1 MSIEIVF
8 ETHALTEDN
17 ERGIATGWLPGRLSA
32 RGRDNAAAMG
42 QRRRHD
48 GIAAVFSSDLRR
60 SVETAE
66 IAFGQTDIPILFDWR
81 LRECDFGVRNG
92 SPAAQLRADREHYID
107 LPFPGGE
114 SHRQAVHRVV
124 GLLADLPSRWDQQ
137 RVMLIGHLA
146 TQRAL
151 EHVINGVT
159 LEQLIA
165 ADFAWRPEGWEYRL
179 DPSRAS
185 ERIRT
190 LDRTDLRK
198 ATKKT

>member
-17 ERGIATGWLPGRLSA
+17 ERGVATGWLPGRLSA

-66 IAFGQTDIPILFDWR
+66 IAFGQTDIPILYDWR

-92 SPAAQLRADREHYID
+92 SPAAQVRADRQHYID
-107 LPFPGGE
+107 QPYPGGE
-114 SHRQAVHRVV
+114 SHRQAVHRVA
-124 GLLADLPSRWDQQ
+124 GLLADLPSRWDHQ

-159 LEQLIA
+159 LEQLTA
-165 ADFAWRPEGWEYRL
+165 TDFAWRPEGWEYRL
-179 DPSRAS
+179 S
-185 ERIRT
+185 
-190 LDRTDLRK
+190 
-198 ATKKT
+198 